1 MAVLCKLFM
10 DGASINLFDIT
21 FLLTIG
27 LFSYTANHNHNENK
41 VKWKS
46 FCR

>member
-21 FLLTIG
+21 VLLTIG
-27 LFSYTANHNHNENK
+27 LFSYTANHKHNEK
-41 VKWKS
+41 KSKWNT